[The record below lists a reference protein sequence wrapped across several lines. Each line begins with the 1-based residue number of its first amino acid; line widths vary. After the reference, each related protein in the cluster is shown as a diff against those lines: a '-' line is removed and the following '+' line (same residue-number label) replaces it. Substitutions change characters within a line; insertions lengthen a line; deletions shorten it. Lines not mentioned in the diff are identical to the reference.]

1 MRHAQ
6 ARTVVLTRW
15 ASARFRERWL
25 SKRCAARS
33 GLANHASRARASS
46 AAFKAR
52 MVLDVP
58 PRVALSPLRR
68 CSCVRALLCAVVK
81 KPLRNEASPPIYTF
95 LIGRRQLYR
104 SSDSTKST
112 VERPPTQE
120 SAGKSGLKLASS
132 SLAAQLFTVHGD
144 PWEWAEG
151 CPAATLS
158 ESEASL
164 DSKHR
169 YARDEYVLGSQRT
182 SSCDA
187 PLTPLTPLSRPP
199 RSLRP
204 PSELSSTRLLIV
216 MKSIHQ

>member
-1 MRHAQ
+1 MRRCVGGKKWRKKFKIPCAV
-6 ARTVVLTRW
+6 RPPCYPRFIGVPSTSEVLTRK
-15 ASARFRERWL
+15 EI
-25 SKRCAARS
+25 
-33 GLANHASRARASS
+33 GVPSRLYCRTPSS
-46 AAFKAR
+46 
-52 MVLDVP
+52 
-58 PRVALSPLRR
+58 
-68 CSCVRALLCAVVK
+68 
-81 KPLRNEASPPIYTF
+81 
-95 LIGRRQLYR
+95 
-104 SSDSTKST
+104 
-112 VERPPTQE
+112 QE

-187 PLTPLTPLSRPP
+187 TLTPLTETPPPLGSQTH
-199 RSLRP
+199 RSSFARLSACCARGLRTR
-204 PSELSSTRLLIV
+204 SGSLSGPISGRCSLV
-216 MKSIHQ
+216 RM

>member
-1 MRHAQ
+1 MLQYLPWRKVGFQTAIHLGR
-6 ARTVVLTRW
+6 RTY
-15 ASARFRERWL
+15 
-25 SKRCAARS
+25 
-33 GLANHASRARASS
+33 RAS
-46 AAFKAR
+46 
-52 MVLDVP
+52 M
-58 PRVALSPLRR
+58 RR
-68 CSCVRALLCAVVK
+68 REEMAKKIQNPMRCPATLL
-81 KPLRNEASPPIYTF
+81 PT
-95 LIGRRQLYR
+95 LYR

-187 PLTPLTPLSRPP
+187 TLTPPTETPPPLGSQTHRSSFARLSACCARGLRT
-199 RSLRP
+199 RSG
-204 PSELSSTRLLIV
+204 SLSGRISGRCSLV
-216 MKSIHQ
+216 RM